1 MRGLGRCREKRIQT
15 RAEAPGRRV
24 AFLGTWW
31 ADTGFP
37 RSEGGLGDAGGE
49 DGAGRVPARPAL
61 ASSVGP
67 AAAGEAWREEGFLSR
82 PLLAGVRHSPGSLGF
97 GFLSPSPGAQTGKH

>member
-1 MRGLGRCREKRIQT
+1 M
-15 RAEAPGRRV
+15 

-31 ADTGFP
+31 ANTGFP

-49 DGAGRVPARPAL
+49 DGAGRVPECPAL

-67 AAAGEAWREEGFLSR
+67 AAAGEAWREEAFLNW
-82 PLLAGVRHSPGSLGF
+82 PLLAGVCHSPAAWGLAS
-97 GFLSPSPGAQTGKH
+97 